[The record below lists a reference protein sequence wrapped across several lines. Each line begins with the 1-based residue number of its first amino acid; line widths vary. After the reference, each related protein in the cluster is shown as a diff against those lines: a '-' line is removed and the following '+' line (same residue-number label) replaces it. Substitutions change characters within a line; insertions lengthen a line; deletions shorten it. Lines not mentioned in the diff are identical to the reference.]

1 LLEKGSL
8 LIAEPTGL
16 SDLNF
21 DRSVILL
28 VEHNESGSVGFILN
42 KKLNYSTKD
51 LIIDIKYKFPIY
63 NGGPVHTENLYFIHN
78 QPKLIPNSLRITK
91 EIYWGGDFSIVLK
104 LINSKQI
111 KLDEIKFFLG
121 YSGWDKNQLENEIA
135 ISSWVVKKENRD
147 ANLLLKNCD
156 DIWKEKL
163 LELGGKYLIWS
174 NSPENPSNN

>member
-1 LLEKGSL
+1 MLKKGTL

-21 DRSVILL
+21 NRSVILL

-51 LIIDIKYKFPIY
+51 LIPDLKYKFPIY
-63 NGGPVHTENLYFIHN
+63 NGGPVQTENLYFIHN
-78 QPKLIPNSLRITK
+78 QPELIPNILKITK
-91 EIYWGGDFSIVLK
+91 EIYWGGDFTIILE
-104 LINSKQI
+104 LINNKKL

-121 YSGWDKNQLENEIA
+121 YSGWDKNQLEKEIS
-135 ISSWVVKKENRD
+135 ISSWVVKQENRN

-156 DIWKEKL
+156 NIWKEKL

-174 NSPENPSNN
+174 NSPEDPSNN